1 MRRYSIQTK
10 IVLPFML
17 LFALVAIVLPL
28 VAVEI
33 FAWKYDEQFTRETEG
48 WVDTI
53 TKTGYF
59 GQDPK
64 KNQECLWR

>member
-33 FAWKYDEQFTRETEG
+33 FAWKYDEQFTR
-48 WVDTI
+48 
-53 TKTGYF
+53 
-59 GQDPK
+59 
-64 KNQECLWR
+64 